1 VVTNTFPDAALGAPR
16 QDLTSLLSRFTWL
29 DPWGPAPVQTSHIQL
44 RLTGRNGPAQL
55 DEIDH
60 VKQVHGTTIVKAC
73 KDTEAHSEHRLAA
86 DGIWTDQKNRWI
98 GVKTADCLPVL
109 LAGRTAVA
117 AIHAGWRGLTSGILG
132 IGVAKMLQVDGS
144 PHQTPLRAWIG
155 PAISQ
160 ARYEVGPEVVTA
172 LFGPDSGLDAVSAS
186 LCLARGPGIRW
197 LVDLQLAAA
206 LVLIRSGVA
215 PEQISIVR
223 ACTTEELWFSY
234 RRDGRVVGSNVF
246 SIRLV

>member
-1 VVTNTFPDAALGAPR
+1 MRTAPHSTKASISHELSTLLG
-16 QDLTSLLSRFTWL
+16 RFTWL
-29 DPWGPAPVQTSHIQL
+29 DPWGPAPVQTNHVQL
-44 RLTGRNGPAQL
+44 RLTGRDGPAQL
-55 DEIDH
+55 DVTHH
-60 VKQVHGTTIVKAC
+60 VKQVHGTTIAQASE
-73 KDTEAHSEHRLAA
+73 DTEPRAQQRTAA

-109 LAGRTAVA
+109 LAGQNAVA
-117 AIHAGWRGLTSGILG
+117 AIHAGWRGLTAGILR
-132 IGVAKMLQVDGS
+132 IGAERMLQMEKSQDV
-144 PHQTPLRAWIG
+144 QLRAWIG

-160 ARYEVGPEVVTA
+160 ARYEVGPEVVAA
-172 LFGPDSGLDAVSAS
+172 LYGSDSGLDAVSAS

-197 LVDLQLAAA
+197 LLDLQLAAA
-206 LVLIRSGVA
+206 LVLAHSGVA

-223 ACTTEELWFSY
+223 ACTTEEPWFSY